1 MTGYKAPLR
10 DMHFVLFEL
19 LNVQDMLAKMPNF
32 EEATPDLIT
41 QILEEAAKF
50 AEQVLAPINRSGDE
64 EACRLENGAVVTPKG
79 FKEAYTA
86 YREAGWMALSGDP
99 KHGGQGLPQLL
110 EICVNE
116 MSASANLAWAIYT
129 TLTQGAYAAIR
140 AHGDAAMQTLYL
152 PKLLDGSWSGTM
164 CLTEPQCGTDLG
176 LVRTKAVPQANGTY
190 AVTGTK
196 IFISSGEHDLTE
208 NIVHLVLARLPDA
221 PPGIKGTSMFLVP
234 KFLPNED
241 GAVGERN
248 PVHCGAIEHKM
259 GIRANATA
267 VLNFEGATGYLIG
280 QPHQG
285 MRHMFTMMNAARL
298 AVGLQGLALGEVS
311 FQHALAYAKER
322 LQMRAL
328 SGPKFPDLSADPIIV
343 HPDVRRMLLTQKAY
357 NEAGRALIAWLALQ
371 LDIEAAHPDPNTRAA
386 AADIVAL
393 LIPVAKAFL
402 TDNGFVVCNLGLQVF
417 GGHGYVRESGMEQ
430 FVRDA
435 RIAQIYE
442 GANGIQ
448 ALDLIGRKVL
458 EDRGVKLQRFTKI
471 IHEFVTANRD
481 DKPMQAFV
489 GPLAALLQDTGDIT
503 AWIGARAAKN
513 PDEAGAAAADYL
525 RLIGFLT
532 FAYLWARTAKLAL
545 AKLDGEESAFY
556 QAKLATARFFYARL
570 LPETAALLATIKSGA
585 AVMLDLDT
593 ESFAF

>member
-1 MTGYKAPLR
+1 MTSYKAPLR

-19 LNVQDMLAKMPNF
+19 LHVQDVLSKIPGY
-32 EEATPDLIT
+32 EEATPDVIT
-41 QILEEAAKF
+41 QVLEEASKF
-50 AEQVLAPINRSGDE
+50 AEHVLAPINRSGDE
-64 EACRLENGAVVTPKG
+64 EACRFENGAVTTPKG

-99 KHGGQGLPQLL
+99 EHGGQGLPEVLGM
-110 EICVNE
+110 CVNE
-116 MSASANLAWAIYT
+116 MTASANLAWTIYA

-140 AHGDAAMQTLYL
+140 AHGDPAMQTLYL
-152 PKLLDGSWSGTM
+152 PKFLDGSWSGTM

-176 LVRTKAVPQANGTY
+176 LVRTKAVAQANGTY
-190 AVTGTK
+190 ALTGTK
-196 IFISSGEHDLTE
+196 IFISAGEHDLTE

-221 PPGIKGTSMFLVP
+221 PSGIRGTSMFLVP
-234 KFLPNED
+234 KFLPNGD
-241 GAVGERN
+241 GTLGARN

-285 MRHMFTMMNAARL
+285 MRYMFTMMNGARL

-328 SGPKFPDLSADPIIV
+328 SGPKFPDLPADPIIV

-357 NEAGRALIAWLALQ
+357 NEAARALVAWLALQ
-371 LDIEAAHPDPNTRAA
+371 LDIEAVHPDPSTRTEAA
-386 AADIVAL
+386 GIVAL
-393 LIPVAKAFL
+393 LTPVAKAFL
-402 TDNGFVVCNLGLQVF
+402 TDNGFLVCNLGLQVF
-417 GGHGYVRESGMEQ
+417 GGHGYIRESGMEQ

-435 RIAQIYE
+435 RITQIYE

-458 EDRGVKLQRFTKI
+458 EDRGVKLQRFSKI

-489 GPLAALLQDTGDIT
+489 DPLAALLKDVGDIT

-513 PDEAGAAAADYL
+513 PDEVGAAAVDYL
-525 RLIGFLT
+525 RLVGFLT
-532 FAYLWARTAKLAL
+532 FAYLWAQTVKLAL

-570 LPETAALLATIKSGA
+570 LPETTALLATIKSGA
-585 AVMLDLDT
+585 AVVLDLDA